1 MHHFI
6 FCKKDSLIYND
17 ESIRSKNFGLDPCIE
32 IGCVNKLSR
41 TFKTSSLILMNEPD
55 ELINRYVYDFTG
67 TFRGNIY
74 CSTGSISGSVYCNC
88 EPTNLIDDDDD
99 QLIEDDGDEIIP

>member
-17 ESIRSKNFGLDPCIE
+17 ESIRSKNFGLDPYIE

-41 TFKTSSLILMNEPD
+41 TFKTSSLTLMNEPD

-88 EPTNLIDDDDD
+88 EPTNLIEDDGD